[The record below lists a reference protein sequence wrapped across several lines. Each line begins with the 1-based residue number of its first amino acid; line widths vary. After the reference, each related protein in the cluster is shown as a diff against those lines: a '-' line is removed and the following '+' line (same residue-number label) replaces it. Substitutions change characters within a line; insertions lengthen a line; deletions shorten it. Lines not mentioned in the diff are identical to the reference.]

1 MGSLVGH
8 VLPGFAFLALGLWHL
23 FNNIKLFC
31 LHPNTFTSSL
41 WFPTSKLRHLE
52 LYLIMFSSSASISME
67 LFIGPRRHHPFDSDG
82 TIPSNHL
89 RNFEH
94 SSISMSFLVYAVLSL
109 VLDRARPRA
118 AASEGLNMLAAAA
131 AFTQELLTFHFHST
145 DHMGVEGQYHLILQL
160 IIFVSLLTTLMG
172 IAFPRS
178 FLVSFVR
185 SSSIGFQGAWFIV
198 MGYMLYTP
206 SLIPKGCFIHDEGRH
221 LEVKCSTEE
230 ALHRAKSLINIEF
243 SWLFVINTI
252 FVVMLYLILDRVYGE
267 NIEYS
272 TINIKEQIKEIGEG
286 KQDIESSKKMNYSTF
301 IQMGKLLGHQDK
313 M

>member
-94 SSISMSFLVYAVLSL
+94 SSISMSFLVYAVFAL
-109 VLDRARPRA
+109 VLDRARHRA

-131 AFTQELLTFHFHST
+131 AFTQQLLIFHFHST
-145 DHMGVEGQYHLILQL
+145 DNMGVEGQYHLILQF
-160 IIFVSLLTTLMG
+160 IIYLRLSPHHSHGYCLPQEFFGELCEVFKHS
-172 IAFPRS
+172 FSRS
-178 FLVSFVR
+178 VVHSDGL
-185 SSSIGFQGAWFIV
+185 
-198 MGYMLYTP
+198 
-206 SLIPKGCFIHDEGRH
+206 H
-221 LEVKCSTEE
+221 
-230 ALHRAKSLINIEF
+230 ALHTEF
-243 SWLFVINTI
+243 
-252 FVVMLYLILDRVYGE
+252 DP
-267 NIEYS
+267 
-272 TINIKEQIKEIGEG
+272 
-286 KQDIESSKKMNYSTF
+286 
-301 IQMGKLLGHQDK
+301 
-313 M
+313 